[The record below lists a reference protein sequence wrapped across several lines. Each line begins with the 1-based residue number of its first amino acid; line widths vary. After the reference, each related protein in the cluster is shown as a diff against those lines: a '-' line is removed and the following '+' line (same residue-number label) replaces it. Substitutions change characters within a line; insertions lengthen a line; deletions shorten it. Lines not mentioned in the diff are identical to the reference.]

1 MNVLLEQDGMGILV
15 PHLINA
21 QMEKNGI
28 FSLLHVNVLLVQS
41 GMELSASSQLFAVE
55 ANSLTPTTS
64 ASALKIHSLK
74 MEFASKQAALGD
86 RFGTDLLVYAI
97 QDSIGMEHTAFF
109 VLMDRIGTQELDH
122 VDVQMENNGMVTSV
136 KNF

>member
-64 ASALKIHSLK
+64 ASVSGR
-74 MEFASKQAALGD
+74 SKE
-86 RFGTDLLVYAI
+86 TDARSKEMCIY
-97 QDSIGMEHTAFF
+97 
-109 VLMDRIGTQELDH
+109 
-122 VDVQMENNGMVTSV
+122 
-136 KNF
+136 